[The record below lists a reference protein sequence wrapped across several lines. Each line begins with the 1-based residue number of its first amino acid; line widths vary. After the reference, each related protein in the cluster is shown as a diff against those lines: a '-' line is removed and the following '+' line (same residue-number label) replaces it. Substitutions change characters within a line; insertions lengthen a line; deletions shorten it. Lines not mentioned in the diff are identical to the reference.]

1 MDLECRTVVL
11 QVRSRPSAT
20 RDNPAMANPDD
31 PAALAAAF
39 ADARYRVPEL
49 GDAGTVHVGTEPSA
63 LEAILPAEHYAF
75 ITAWNADS
83 ETGDKPDNDRADGEL
98 AAELDRLGVRRFR
111 AHAADAQGGHHEDG
125 WLVLDLPV
133 AELDRLARDFGQ
145 DGVLSW
151 HAGEPVRLR
160 LYHREPAD
168 AASMLWVDWTG

>member
-1 MDLECRTVVL
+1 MELECRTVAS
-11 QVRSRPSAT
+11 QVKSSRAPT

-49 GDAGTVHVGTEPSA
+49 GSAGSVHVGTEARA
-63 LEAILPAEHYAF
+63 LEATVRATRYAF
-75 ITAWNADS
+75 ITAWNPDS
-83 ETGDKPDNDRADGEL
+83 QTDDKPDNDRADGEL
-98 AAELDRLGVRRFR
+98 ATELDRLGVQRLR
-111 AHAADAQGGHHEDG
+111 ARAQDAQGGHREEG

-133 AELDRLARDFGQ
+133 AQLDRLARNFKQ

-168 AASMLWVDWTG
+168 AASMLWVDWAG